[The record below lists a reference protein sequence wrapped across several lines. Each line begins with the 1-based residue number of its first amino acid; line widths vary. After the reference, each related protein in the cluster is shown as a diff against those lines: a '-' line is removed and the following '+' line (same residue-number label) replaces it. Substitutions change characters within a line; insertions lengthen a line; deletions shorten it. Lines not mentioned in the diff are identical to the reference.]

1 MELKKEKKLCEV
13 KTSLTEEDYIKI
25 NSFIK
30 FHKSLFIITLFEI
43 IIAILIMLLRHSLN
57 QEISI
62 KQLSVSFITVII
74 FIYIL
79 QKKSKK
85 YITREYN
92 YLLKKGKIN
101 KISKIIFYNDYFE
114 QISST
119 FELKEEYKNI
129 IKNIETKD
137 AFYIIC
143 KSTYIIIEKTI

>member
-43 IIAILIMLLRHSLN
+43 IIAILIMLLIHSLN

-74 FIYIL
+74 FIYITE
-79 QKKSKK
+79 KK
-85 YITREYN
+85 
-92 YLLKKGKIN
+92 
-101 KISKIIFYNDYFE
+101 
-114 QISST
+114 
-119 FELKEEYKNI
+119 
-129 IKNIETKD
+129 
-137 AFYIIC
+137 
-143 KSTYIIIEKTI
+143 